1 MGIMLYKCFPY
12 KCNKIN
18 MNEFWNL
25 ISEVEPPIGKN
36 VWTTDNPFVAVPKV
50 RANSWD
56 GARWRNHEWQT
67 LYWADPISRKR
78 DEL

>member
-1 MGIMLYKCFPY
+1 
-12 KCNKIN
+12 
-18 MNEFWNL
+18 
-25 ISEVEPPIGKN
+25 
-36 VWTTDNPFVAVPKV
+36 V